1 MEQKVLSALK
11 KVARRT
17 GFTYQYVKMVNCG
30 MRSNREVLVEIARI
44 KEEEAAELR
53 KRAARIK
60 KGEKT
65 IKTA

>member
-1 MEQKVLSALK
+1 MEGKKLRCLQKVAH
-11 KVARRT
+11 RT
-17 GFTYQYVKMVNCG
+17 GFSYQYVKMVNCG

-60 KGEKT
+60 KDEKT